1 MGLFKNKNKQDTYE
15 STLEVSK
22 NKEGETITFFLKG
35 KLDST
40 TAHELDEEIAKAVK
54 QAKKLIF
61 NLSHLTYIS
70 SAGLRS
76 FLAASRQLDGKG
88 EILITNPNKE
98 VNDIF
103 IATGF
108 ADVFNIE

>member
-1 MGLFKNKNKQDTYE
+1 MGLFSNKNKQDTYE
-15 STLEVSK
+15 STLEVIK
-22 NKEGETITFFLKG
+22 NKEGETITFSLKG

-40 TAHELDEEIAKAVK
+40 TAHELDEEIALAIKE
-54 QAKKLIF
+54 AKKLIF
-61 NLSHLTYIS
+61 NLSDLAYIS

-76 FLAASRQLDGKG
+76 FLSASRQLDGKG

-103 IATGF
+103 LATGF
-108 ADVFNIE
+108 ADVFKIE